1 MPDAKPGI
9 HTHHRIKPE
18 LTGRGHAVR
27 LRVQDGSE
35 LDRLFLRGI
44 IDEFQ
49 HSAGEQFS
57 RDLHRAKMLGMATT
71 NFARNGGGGGSITD
85 AQADALGRV
94 GDAIRYIE
102 HEVGPSV
109 RMVTLNACL
118 SLCVTAQVE
127 ELRAGLTALLDCYD
141 ARSSALSVTPLV

>member
-1 MPDAKPGI
+1 MPDPKPGI

-35 LDRLFLRGI
+35 LDRLFLRGR

-57 RDLHRAKMLGMATT
+57 RDLHRAKLLGMATT
-71 NFARNGGGGGSITD
+71 NFARATGGGGSLTD

-94 GDAIRYIE
+94 GDAIRWLD
-102 HEVGPSV
+102 HEVGASV
-109 RMVTLNACL
+109 RSVTLDACL
-118 SLCVTAQVE
+118 SLRETDRIE

-141 ARSSALSVTPLV
+141 ARSSALSTPPLV

>member
-1 MPDAKPGI
+1 MPDSKPGI

-27 LRVQDGSE
+27 LRVQDSSE
-35 LDRLFLRGI
+35 LDRLFLHGR

-49 HSAGEQFS
+49 HSAGEQFA

-71 NFARNGGGGGSITD
+71 NFARTCGGGSMTD

-94 GDAIRYIE
+94 SDAIRYVD
-102 HEVGPSV
+102 HEVGVAV
-109 RMVTLNACL
+109 REVTLNACL
-118 SLCVTAQVE
+118 SLCETDRIE
-127 ELRAGLTALLDCYD
+127 ELRAGLTALLECYD
-141 ARSSALSVTPLV
+141 VRSSALSTPPLV